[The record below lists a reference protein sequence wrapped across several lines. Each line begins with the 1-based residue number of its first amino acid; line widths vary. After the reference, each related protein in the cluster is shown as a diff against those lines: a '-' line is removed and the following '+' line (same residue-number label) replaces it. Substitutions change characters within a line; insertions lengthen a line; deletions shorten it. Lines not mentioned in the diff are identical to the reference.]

1 MEAIAEQN
9 ALFLECLFSWLT
21 RLKREAVLCRC
32 PCPALC
38 GVDMLSVDNKVWII
52 KLFQKTGICL
62 VKRFA

>member
-21 RLKREAVLCRC
+21 RLKREAVLCQC

-38 GVDMLSVDNKVWII
+38 GVDMLSIDNKVWII
-52 KLFQKTGICL
+52 KYG
-62 VKRFA
+62 